1 MLKKHDFAEGD
12 LIYFPCP
19 PTEMIGYAKYS
30 RDKYSRTGSIELWCP
45 STIYDIMAEFS
56 SLSLSQDYKK
66 NHIINT

>member
-30 RDKYSRTGSIELWCP
+30 RDKYSRNRFHRALV
-45 STIYDIMAEFS
+45 
-56 SLSLSQDYKK
+56 SLYNLRYHGRVQFP
-66 NHIINT
+66 